1 MKFLQSSF
9 CLILIYWFSL
19 NICFAQTQE
28 IDSLQ
33 NVLKTAKDTIE
44 IHTMRTLGVRIRSH
58 DKEKALEYLHLS
70 VEKSKQIGFAQGE
83 IQGLYSIAVTHGMT
97 GNYAE
102 SLEYLNRCL
111 DLAVEHK
118 DYKRVNYVY
127 NSMGIVYKNIGDYPT
142 SQSYYLKRIK
152 LIDSLQLDQDT
163 STPYFNLGVLYS
175 LMGEQDKAVES
186 YNTALDV
193 YEGGKDGRESL
204 ENDILSNTAR
214 INFDDGNYES
224 ALEKWLKVSAYH
236 GQQNNNI
243 ELSVDYSNIGN
254 CYKELE
260 EWKLAEEYLQKSLDL
275 AQQLSIEQ
283 QISSVYFGLADL
295 MFRQKRF
302 LEAIDYSNKSLESLE
317 STGGYEQK
325 KDAHEIAYKIYEA
338 RGQFAKAIH
347 HLNQSM
353 EYKDSLLNETKVR
366 EIQNLQ
372 IQHDVYL
379 KDKEINENELQLALL
394 NTQVSLNNKRM
405 IYLSIIMGLLLF
417 SAALLYFRYRG
428 KKKSNIVLQEKNDL
442 ISQQKEVIEDMNT
455 QLEQRMLRAQMNP
468 HFIFNS
474 LSSIRYLV
482 SSGDKEAALTYLNK
496 FSKLLRQIL
505 ETSVNVSL
513 VLHEEIELLKIYVE
527 LEALRFDNSFSYSF
541 NIDENLDLHQHEVPM
556 LLVQPYIENAI
567 LHGLLPKEGPKKLS
581 VSFKDKKDH
590 VVCIIE
596 DNGVGFDH
604 QKNQKKSEKQSR
616 GMSITAKRIEA
627 LKKISNE
634 ELVTVENL
642 NNGKKTGTKVTI
654 FIPKEL

>member
-1 MKFLQSSF
+1 
-9 CLILIYWFSL
+9 
-19 NICFAQTQE
+19 
-28 IDSLQ
+28 
-33 NVLKTAKDTIE
+33 
-44 IHTMRTLGVRIRSH
+44 MRTLGVRIRSH
-58 DKEKALEYLHLS
+58 NKEKALEYLHLS
-70 VEKSKQIGFAQGE
+70 VEKSKRVGFAQGE

-118 DYKRVNYVY
+118 DYKRINYVY

-163 STPYFNLGVLYS
+163 STPYFNLGVLYN
-175 LMGEQDKAVES
+175 LMGEKDKAVES
-186 YNTALDV
+186 YDTALNV
-193 YEGGKDGRESL
+193 YKGSKDGRESL
-204 ENDILSNTAR
+204 ENDILSNLAR

-224 ALEKWLKVSAYH
+224 ALKKWLKVSAYH
-236 GQQNNNI
+236 GQQNSNI

-260 EWKLAEEYLQKSLDL
+260 EWKLAEEYLQKSLNL
-275 AQQLSIEQ
+275 AKQLSIGQ
-283 QISSVYFGLADL
+283 QISMVYYELADL
-295 MFRQKRF
+295 MFRQRRF
-302 LEAIDYSNKSLESLE
+302 LEAVDYSNKSLENLE
-317 STGGYEQK
+317 NTGGHEQK

-338 RGQFAKAIH
+338 QGQLAKAIH

-353 EYKDSLLNETKVR
+353 EYKDSLLNETKIK

-379 KDKEINENELQLALL
+379 KDKEINENELQLELL
-394 NTQVSLNNKRM
+394 NTSVSLNNKRM
-405 IYLSIIMGLLLF
+405 VYLSIILVLLLF
-417 SAALLYFRYRG
+417 SAGLLYFRYLN
-428 KKKSNIVLQEKNDL
+428 KKKSNRILHEKNNL
-442 ISQQKEVIEDMNT
+442 ISQQKEVIEKMNS
-455 QLEQRMLRAQMNP
+455 QLEKRMLRAQMNP

-496 FSKLLRQIL
+496 FSKLLRQVL

-527 LEALRFDNSFSYSF
+527 LEALRFDNSFSHSF
-541 NIDENLDLHQHEVPM
+541 KIDENLDLYQLEVPM

-567 LHGLLPKEGPKKLS
+567 LHGLLPKEGAKKLS
-581 VSFKDKKDH
+581 VSFNDKKNH
-590 VVCIIE
+590 IESIIE
-596 DNGVGFDH
+596 DNGVGF
-604 QKNQKKSEKQSR
+604 NSSKKQQNKREKSR

-627 LKKISNE
+627 LKKFSNE
-634 ELVTVENL
+634 ELVKIENL
-642 NNGKKTGTKVTI
+642 NNGKETGTRVTI
-654 FIPKEL
+654 LIPKE